1 VRYAEGKCWKFQRDL
16 PKFAQVINRPVIH
29 FFYSPLILSM
39 YKGLVLF
46 FLGSILMAA
55 RPVPPTSQTV
65 AATLP
70 GPDVPPAIG
79 TLLLKYG
86 CTACHAPSTKLVGP
100 SWQDIAAK
108 KYSKKRLMALITKPE
123 PGNWPGYPPMVA
135 QTTVTKEDLGKIAG
149 WLVKI

>member
-1 VRYAEGKCWKFQRDL
+1 
-16 PKFAQVINRPVIH
+16 
-29 FFYSPLILSM
+29 M

-55 RPVPPTSQTV
+55 RPVPPAPQTV
-65 AATLP
+65 LTTNLP

-86 CTACHAPSTKLVGP
+86 CTACHAPSSKLVGP

-108 KYSKKRLMALITKPE
+108 KYSKKRIMALITKPE
-123 PGNWPGYPPMVA
+123 PGNWPGYPPMLA